1 MPSPVLTLYNYPA
14 VPGTDDAALI
24 SVPIQYRGL
33 VEVYDTN
40 SVNVTDY
47 LVNNEILIFRRQ
59 FHGWIVA
66 THSAARFTSRT
77 HAATKWKVTER
88 YYPMSVNFNA
98 GETPIFFARVID
110 SETQTPLTTNDVGS
124 ISLTIYSYSR
134 NNIRSSEGTGYTPID
149 DWEDV
154 PMTVADVVDNNP
166 QLDPRCGFAP
176 NLIFEPN
183 TLTNNPFK
191 TPGQYR
197 AIFTITPA
205 EGNRIPVIIDFKTS

>member
-14 VPGTDDAALI
+14 VPGTDDAALV
-24 SVPIQYRGL
+24 SVPLQYRGL

-40 SVNVTDY
+40 AVNVTDY
-47 LVNNEILIFRRQ
+47 LVNNEILIFRRPL
-59 FHGWIVA
+59 HGWIVA
-66 THSAARFTSRT
+66 TNAAAR
-77 HAATKWKVTER
+77 WKVTER

-110 SETQTPLTTNDVGS
+110 SETQAPLTQADVSS
-124 ISLTIYSYSR
+124 IVLTIYAYSR
-134 NNIRSSEGTGYTPID
+134 NNIRSSEGTGYTPIE

-154 PMTVADVVDNNP
+154 PMAVADVVIDRP
-166 QLDPRCGFAP
+166 HLDPRCGFAP

-183 TLTNNPFK
+183 TLTDNPFE

-197 AIFTITPA
+197 AVFTITPV